1 MSVGPDDWAILRQA
15 VLATTDHDGTS
26 RRIRDSLGLAPGF
39 ADPLLEEMGLRDE
52 TFRIGK
58 EAHLEIVS
66 PLHGDAS
73 INKWLAKV
81 GGGGGYCLSIQVPD
95 VQRLVDN
102 AAAAGVRVLADV
114 RHFGRRIVQL
124 HPGDM
129 GLLVE
134 LDEIPEANQWFWD
147 DVEAEVPAAPNVDDV
162 LGVEV
167 GSRDPRAQA
176 LRWARVFEGER
187 AAAEPSEL
195 MLGNRFVRFVEAD
208 RPAMTAVHLA
218 ATADLPDGAGTAVEV
233 AGVALRLQRA

>member
-1 MSVGPDDWAILRQA
+1 MSVGPDGWAILRQA
-15 VLATTDHDGTS
+15 VVATIDHADTS
-26 RRIRDSLGLAPGF
+26 GRVRRALGLAAGF
-39 ADPLLEEMGLRDE
+39 QDPLLEEMGLRDE
-52 TFRIGK
+52 TFRLGK

-66 PLHGDAS
+66 PLGAEVS

-81 GGGGGYCLSIQVPD
+81 GGHGGYCLSIQVPD

-102 AAAAGVRVLADV
+102 AAAADVRVLADV
-114 RHFGRRIVQL
+114 HHFGRRIVQL

-147 DVEAEVPAAPNVDDV
+147 DIEAEVPARPHVDDL

-167 GSRDPRAQA
+167 GSRDPEAQA

-187 AAAEPSEL
+187 AHAQPSDL
-195 MLGNRFVRFVEAD
+195 MLGTRFVRFVESD
-208 RPAMTAVHLA
+208 RNAMTAVHLA
-218 ATADLPDGAGTAVEV
+218 ATADLPAGVGSTVEV
-233 AGVALRLQRA
+233 AGVTLHLHRG